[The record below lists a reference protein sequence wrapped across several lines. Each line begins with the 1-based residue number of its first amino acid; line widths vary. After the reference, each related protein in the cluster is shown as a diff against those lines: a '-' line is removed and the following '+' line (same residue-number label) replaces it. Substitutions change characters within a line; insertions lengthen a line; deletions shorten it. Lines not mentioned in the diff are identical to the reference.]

1 MACEP
6 LVTDDGGGPG
16 GPVDCSPFRELAFS
30 AVVRVPSF

>member
-16 GPVDCSPFRELAFS
+16 GQVDRSPFCELAFS